1 MLANTKYKKFI
12 MYDKKP
18 ICTRCDKPCHKSY
31 HKLCD
36 KPFYRQC
43 SKSHQQVKKPSLLEG
58 ATTKRVASEIK
69 KQRLQAEKHAEFG
82 ILTLSVACRTLD
94 AANEYNGCTEPMFGA
109 AFNELKTDSRL
120 RGTMKHMFHTDNVRQ
135 GAAATW
141 QVAGYDTL
149 LAVLSVFEEQ
159 ILKVAGCVLGGAA
172 ADVAVAARKK
182 QLAIE
187 SQMK

>member
-1 MLANTKYKKFI
+1 VLANTKYKKFI
-12 MYDKKP
+12 MCDKKT
-18 ICTRCDKPCHKSY
+18 ICTRCDKPCHRPIY
-31 HKLCD
+31 RRCHEPCPALCN
-36 KPFYRQC
+36 
-43 SKSHQQVKKPSLLEG
+43 KSHQRFKKPSLLEG

-120 RGTMKHMFHTDNVRQ
+120 RGTMKHMFHADNVRQ

-149 LAVLSVFEEQ
+149 LAVLGVFEEQ

-187 SQMK
+187 SNMR